1 MDPFWLP
8 GGCRHMARLRNIL
21 ALMRAQLWLVPALM
35 TAFAAALAVIA
46 VTYGGVLQRAAGE
59 SAWWLYSGDASTAR
73 DLLGAF
79 LAGLLT
85 MTSLVVS
92 VTVVVLATAASQLGP
107 RLITYF
113 MGDRQI
119 QFVIGL
125 FIATTFYIIIVLRT
139 LDDALGP
146 DGIPHAAVTL
156 ASALTTACLFAL
168 LFYVHKMARSIIAD
182 NLVRE
187 VWVALRSDIDQII
200 DDEMCEEA
208 GPVSFEKMNSRT
220 ISLHHSGYVQLVDYE
235 ALIRIA
241 ERHDVYLKVDVRAGH
256 YVLASAGHV
265 QVCGE
270 DAPGRN
276 QPTHYDYDPKGS
288 RRAAQENGDGK
299 LDKAIA
305 DAVVIGS
312 DRTPAQDLEHGLRQL
327 VEVGLRA
334 LSPGIN
340 DAFTGIAVIDRL
352 GAALEVIFRRPLPS
366 RFLTGEDGR
375 VRVIATRSDHEGLVG
390 AAFNQIRQAGASQ
403 PAIVIRIAQI
413 LGQLGASAQ
422 SMTARAALLDQ
433 IARLQETVEQA
444 GFTSADHEDA
454 SAAIAAARRR
464 VSVQPLAG
472 AVP

>member
-1 MDPFWLP
+1 
-8 GGCRHMARLRNIL
+8 MARLRNIL
-21 ALMRAQLWLVPALM
+21 ALLRAQLWLMPALM
-35 TAFAAALAVIA
+35 TACAAVLAVIA
-46 VTYGGVLQRAAGE
+46 VTYGGILQRAAGE

-187 VWVALRSDIDQII
+187 VWVTLRSDIDQII

-208 GPVSFEKMNSRT
+208 GPASFENMSCRT
-220 ISLHHSGYVQLVDYE
+220 ISLRHSGYVQLIDYE
-235 ALIRIA
+235 ALIGIA
-241 ERHDVYLKVDVRAGH
+241 DRHDVYLKIDVRAGH

-270 DAPGRN
+270 DAPGRRA
-276 QPTHYDYDPKGS
+276 PAHHEYDPKGG
-288 RRAAQENGDGK
+288 AAPENGGGK
-299 LDKAIA
+299 LDKDIA
-305 DAVVIGS
+305 NAVVVGS
-312 DRTPAQDLEHGLRQL
+312 ERTPAQDLEHGLRQL

-340 DAFTGIAVIDRL
+340 DTFTGIAVIDRL

-366 RFLTGEDGR
+366 RFLRGADGR

-390 AAFNQIRQAGASQ
+390 AAFNQIRQAGANQ
-403 PAIVIRIAQI
+403 PAIVIHIAEI

-422 SMTARAALLDQ
+422 SMTARTALLDQ
-433 IARLQETVEQA
+433 IGRLQETVDQA
-444 GFTSADHEDA
+444 RFTGADHEDA

-472 AVP
+472 ARP